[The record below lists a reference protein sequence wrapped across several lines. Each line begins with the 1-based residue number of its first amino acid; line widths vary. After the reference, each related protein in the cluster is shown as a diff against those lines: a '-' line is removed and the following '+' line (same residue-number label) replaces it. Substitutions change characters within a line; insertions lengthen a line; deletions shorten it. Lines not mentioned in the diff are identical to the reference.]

1 MKLLA
6 AQLAAPH
13 QQQQQVPGWQLA
25 ALQLP
30 LLQQVV
36 FATSKSNKSWAA
48 ATLTYIRTQ
57 QQQQQQQQQQLQ
69 GSVAALPHSSSSS
82 STACTQGP
90 LAALGVIKQLLQQ
103 WWQPQQ
109 QQQQQQQILDPVSWL
124 DGFAEAL
131 KQQQQ
136 QQQQQQSD
144 ATAITS
150 SSGVSPTSPQA
161 FAAWCNSQG
170 CNPAV
175 QLLLAAL
182 LQHPDAATASAAG
195 TVVQLLL
202 LRLPQLAPSFLPV
215 VMQQLRQS
223 YATAAAAAAGGAG
236 DSSAAAAAAGQR
248 VQQLLVLLQAMCKD
262 PSCAALVWRVL
273 HPLLSAAQQQQQQQ
287 QQQSPHIKQL
297 GSSSSGNLLR
307 GLAVQLSVAAWQQTG
322 RGWGRAEA
330 AVNGCV
336 SLSGVLPQ
344 DRARELGRQPLE
356 LRLIRAAAVR

>member
-48 ATLTYIRTQ
+48 STLTYIRTQ
-57 QQQQQQQQQQLQ
+57 HQHQQQQQLQ
-69 GSVAALPHSSSSS
+69 GSVAALPHSSSS

-131 KQQQQ
+131 KQ

-236 DSSAAAAAAGQR
+236 DSSSAAAAAAGQR

-287 QQQSPHIKQL
+287 SPHIKQL
-297 GSSSSGNLLR
+297 GSSSSGNLLQ

-356 LRLIRAAAVR
+356 LRLMRAAAVR